1 MSDVKT
7 KGFTPRQIN
16 DFLNKIAKDEQLK
29 PLHTK
34 LKALLDKAV
43 EAHQQNVLVP
53 EDNNLWTL
61 IAIGSEL
68 QRLET
73 TMVSAGLRVNG
84 PQACNVARILDKIAL
99 NKKR

>member
-7 KGFTPRQIN
+7 KEFTTRQIS

-29 PLHTK
+29 PLHIR
-34 LKALLDKAV
+34 LKALLDKAI
-43 EAHQQNVLVP
+43 ETQQQNVSVP
-53 EDNNLWTL
+53 EDNNLWAL

-68 QRLET
+68 QRLES
-73 TMVSAGLRVNG
+73 TMVSAGLRGGG
-84 PQACNVARILDKIAL
+84 PRACHVARILDKIVL